1 MFSGVENALFVFL
14 RKIKVMSLIFPAEK
28 YHQYWLKVNIGI
40 SNVCLYVGN
49 VR

>member
-28 YHQYWLKVNIGI
+28 YNQYWLKVNIG
-40 SNVCLYVGN
+40 NL
-49 VR
+49 